1 MDFRSK
7 IYLGSKLIL
16 LNRTPVF
23 PFSQQ
28 VTGPCPLVE
37 LLYPFIS
44 PFQNSE
50 NITHRLCGEVDHLLE
65 RELGADVAVHDEEGV
80 GVAGEDAV
88 PEVVDAAGG
97 AQRGV
102 LLE

>member
-1 MDFRSK
+1 MILRSYIITYLSGLYLYISLCFKLLETFR
-7 IYLGSKLIL
+7 
-16 LNRTPVF
+16 P
-23 PFSQQ
+23 
-28 VTGPCPLVE
+28 
-37 LLYPFIS
+37 
-44 PFQNSE
+44 
-50 NITHRLCGEVDHLLE
+50 HRLCCEVDHLLE